1 MPAAS
6 SDAIQNSASLPQ
18 LIPNRWDTRNT
29 LSGFLTRKKD
39 EE

>member
-6 SDAIQNSASLPQ
+6 SDVTEISASLTQ
-18 LIPNRWDTRNT
+18 LIPNLWDTRDT